1 MCSSQRVATR
11 LKQRCP
17 CEHFLAKLVLINCH
31 SNSDSPSPC
40 RLGRDCHLN
49 MIEIGSVAWSESIS
63 ALSQPLQLAPT
74 SSDDVVTFQ
83 FTSGSTGSAK
93 AVPITDRMQNDRFMS
108 GFSLDHVAFAFQP
121 PVSSRRPSPVQAV
134 QPSP

>member
-1 MCSSQRVATR
+1 
-11 LKQRCP
+11 
-17 CEHFLAKLVLINCH
+17 
-31 SNSDSPSPC
+31 
-40 RLGRDCHLN
+40 
-49 MIEIGSVAWSESIS
+49 MIEIGSVDWSESIS
-63 ALSQPLQLAPT
+63 TLSQPLQLAPT
-74 SSDDVVTFQ
+74 SSDDIVTLQ

-93 AVPITDRMQNDRFMS
+93 AVPLTDQMQNDRFMS

>member
-1 MCSSQRVATR
+1 
-11 LKQRCP
+11 
-17 CEHFLAKLVLINCH
+17 
-31 SNSDSPSPC
+31 
-40 RLGRDCHLN
+40 

-93 AVPITDRMQNDRFMS
+93 AVPLTDQMQNDRFMS
-108 GFSLDHVAFAFQP
+108 GGKFSVEFAFLP
-121 PVSSRRPSPVQAV
+121 PVPSRFPQMETYVPHI
-134 QPSP
+134 